1 MRARSSRRS
10 AMTLVEMM
18 VATTVLVMLVG
29 LAVGSL
35 LEATGPTIEGSVR
48 GYMLSI
54 GDAAIVKLEREIS
67 SADFASA
74 AEVVGAWD
82 GATLTP
88 STSGTGDALQ
98 LFPVT
103 GWDTASGSITTA
115 TGVVYQFRPTPL
127 EGANG
132 VDDDR
137 DGLVDELQL
146 VRIDTASGLVI
157 TVLEDVLSVST
168 ATTEQAR
175 FTQVGFTS
183 TPVQRAQLELRFTLS
198 RRVGLDEFVTL
209 TFAKVI
215 TLRNVL

>member
-1 MRARSSRRS
+1 MSL
-10 AMTLVEMM
+10 MELM
-18 VATTVLVMLVG
+18 VAITVFVVLIG

-35 LEATGPTIEGSVR
+35 VEASRPTVEGAVR
-48 GYMLSI
+48 GYMLSL
-54 GDAAIVKLEREIS
+54 GDATILRLERELS

-82 GATLTP
+82 GAALAP
-88 STSGTGDALQ
+88 SPTGAGDAVQ
-98 LFPVT
+98 FFPVT
-103 GWDTASGSITTA
+103 GWDAATDSITTD

-127 EGANG
+127 EGTNG

-146 VRIDTASGLVI
+146 VRIDVASGLVV
-157 TVLEDVLSVST
+157 TLLEDVLGDSAPT
-168 ATTEQAR
+168 AEQPG

-198 RRVGLDEFVTL
+198 RRVGLNDFVTL
-209 TFAKVI
+209 TFAKII